1 MKNTT
6 LFLILLVAFSTIMI
20 AGCTQQQP
28 VVTPTTT
35 PAVTAVPSYVV
46 QNQGG
51 VAIQVPV
58 KTTQTV
64 AVQANQTVA
73 VKTNQT
79 VAVPVTQTVA
89 VQANQTVAVK
99 TNKS

>member
-6 LFLILLVAFSTIMI
+6 LFLLLLVLVSAILM
-20 AGCTQQQP
+20 AGCTQKQP
-28 VVTPTTT
+28 VAT
-35 PAVTAVPSYVV
+35 PAPAPTVTAVPSYVI

-58 KTTQTV
+58 KTNQTV
-64 AVQANQTVA
+64 AVQANQTVAVITNQTVA

-79 VAVPVTQTVA
+79 VAV
-89 VQANQTVAVK
+89 
-99 TNKS
+99 NKS

>member
-6 LFLILLVAFSTIMI
+6 LILLLLVVVSAILV

-28 VVTPTTT
+28 VATPASTA
-35 PAVTAVPSYVV
+35 AVTAVPSFVV

-58 KTTQTV
+58 NTTQSV
-64 AVQANQTVA
+64 A
-73 VKTNQT
+73 KTNQT
-79 VAVPVTQTVA
+79 VAVQATQTAAIVA
-89 VQANQTVAVK
+89 
-99 TNKS
+99 NKS

>member
-6 LFLILLVAFSTIMI
+6 LFLILLVAFSTILI

-28 VVTPTTT
+28 VTT
-35 PAVTAVPSYVV
+35 PASAPSVTAVPSFVV

-58 KTTQTV
+58 KTNQTV

-73 VKTNQT
+73 VKTNET
-79 VAVPVTQTVA
+79 I
-89 VQANQTVAVK
+89 AVK
-99 TNKS
+99 ANVTTAILTNKS